1 MSSKLNKVAILGL
14 GVTGQAA
21 TDYFRN
27 LGYEIVVWDE
37 GKGLD
42 PFDDA
47 FDFYCLEC
55 AVKSPGIKPDHG
67 VVIRLKSKGV
77 KITTDLDIFMENH
90 KSSRV
95 VGVTGTDGKS
105 TVSYYVSEILRANGV
120 DAVLGGNF
128 GYPLLSLRQ
137 AETYVLELSSYQ
149 LASATQDHN
158 FFVGCITNVA
168 YDHITYHGSME
179 MYADAK
185 CRVFERAAHKILG
198 TLDQYTKSIYEQN
211 PDAVVCNGTNEEAI
225 TEVCKFFGVSEGAV
239 SNAIPLIK
247 PLEHRIETV
256 TDKDGIL
263 IINDSKAT
271 NLHSLIY
278 ALEKLGNNI
287 VLILGG
293 RTKGEDFSILHRYKD
308 KIKKIYLIG
317 ECAEKLRAQI
327 TCIPCEVTETLENTV
342 SRVEVKRGDT
352 LLFAPACASFD
363 QFDGYEH
370 RGREFKRLVNERFN

>member
-14 GVTGQAA
+14 GVTGQAT
-21 TDYFRN
+21 TDYFKN

-37 GKGLD
+37 GKGLN

-55 AVKSPGIKPDHG
+55 AVKSPGIKPDHE
-67 VVIRLKSKGV
+67 VVISLKSKGV

-95 VGVTGTDGKS
+95 VGITGTDGKS
-105 TVSYYVSEILRANGV
+105 TVSYYVSEILRANGL

-168 YDHITYHGSME
+168 YDHMAYHGSMDR
-179 MYADAK
+179 YAAGK
-185 CRVFERAAHKILG
+185 GRVFACASHKVLG
-198 TLDQYTKSIYEQN
+198 TLDQYTQDIYNKN
-211 PDAVVCNGTNEEAI
+211 PDAIVCHGANEEAI
-225 TEVCKFFGVSEGAV
+225 IEICKFFGVSDGAV

-293 RTKGEDFSILHRYKD
+293 RTKGEDFSVLHRYKD

-317 ECAEKLRAQI
+317 ECAEKLHSQI